1 MSQLVIDASVAAK
14 WFLPENDSDKAI
26 RLLDGR
32 HQLLAPDLIYAEY
45 GNILWK
51 QHTRASMDPVEA
63 AKAIERFL
71 RVPLQV
77 HPSQVLLPRALSLAI
92 QTRRTVYDCLY
103 LALAMDA
110 NTVMVTADR
119 RLVNA
124 LADGPLGR
132 YVRGLGDVHGNVY

>member
-1 MSQLVIDASVAAK
+1 MSRLVIDASVAAK
-14 WFLPENDSDKAI
+14 WFLPEKDSDKAI

-32 HQLLAPDLIYAEY
+32 HQLLALDLIYAEY

-51 QHTRASMDPVEA
+51 HHIRDSLAPVEA
-63 AKAIERFL
+63 INAIERFL
-71 RVPLQV
+71 RVPLQL

-110 NTVMVTADR
+110 DTVMVTADQ

-124 LADGPLGR
+124 LAGGPLER
-132 YVRGLGDVHGNVY
+132 YVRGLAGE